1 MRGTGAQDWLNSKSQ
16 NQKSL
21 GGCSQQGVQNTSLTI
36 SISGPEFRAAAV
48 ASTMMGF
55 VVVLTYWFPPRS
67 KWANVRVLNL
77 FLLKHWSSS
86 LLPHGKLFLLWRV
99 SAVVLL

>member
-1 MRGTGAQDWLNSKSQ
+1 MEMRGTGAQDWLNSKSQ

-55 VVVLTYWFPPRS
+55 VVVFPP
-67 KWANVRVLNL
+67 
-77 FLLKHWSSS
+77 
-86 LLPHGKLFLLWRV
+86 LPLESEEGKDKII
-99 SAVVLL
+99 AQPTK